1 MAFKMKGFNPG
12 KGTGMGSAFLKENKK
27 SKLRQKLDES
37 LVKRKTKRA
46 EVLREKAA
54 KLRDKKD
61 GSKRADRLEARAQAK
76 ETRAGVKEK
85 MAKNV
90 AAGKDKKA
98 DLVDNRGKQTPGMQ
112 NRSKTF
118 DSAGKKTD
126 KVAPK
131 SDAGLENMTFKE
143 AFRSARNANKKIF
156 TYKGKKYTT
165 QTRSEASKG
174 KVGGKT
180 KAQFDKMSPEEKAKF
195 TMDNAFKMSPKK
207 MSPKKM
213 SPKKME
219 KMSPKNMSPKKMSPK
234 KMEKMSPNKMDKMS
248 PKKLDRTGAAR
259 ARDEKARLKKERE
272 DKRKRSTSSVDK
284 TSIAYKRKMAGL

>member
-12 KGTGMGSAFLKENKK
+12 KGTGMGSALLKKEK
-27 SKLRQKLDES
+27 SKLRKKLDES

-54 KLRDKKD
+54 KLRDKKA

-90 AAGKDKKA
+90 SAGKDKKA

-143 AFRSARNANKKIF
+143 AFRSARNAGKKIF

-213 SPKKME
+213 SPKKMSPKKME

-234 KMEKMSPNKMDKMS
+234 KMEKMSPNK
-248 PKKLDRTGAAR
+248 LDMTSAAK
-259 ARDEKARLKKERE
+259 ARRERARLKEERE
-272 DKRKRSTSSVDK
+272 EKRKRSTSSVDK
-284 TSIAYKRKMAGL
+284 TSMAYKKRMAGL